1 MKELKLGDK
10 MCFINLIFKSGC
22 VDSIAV
28 SGNPERL
35 SEKLNKELYKK
46 GGFGK
51 NNFLTFKGING
62 SGYVDLSTVAKIE
75 ISDKDKG
82 PLVLVNS
89 QLNTE
94 IDKKGKIRWKKLI

>member
-35 SEKLNKELYKK
+35 SKKLNKELYKK
-46 GGFGK
+46 GRIWQK
-51 NNFLTFKGING
+51 
-62 SGYVDLSTVAKIE
+62 
-75 ISDKDKG
+75 
-82 PLVLVNS
+82 
-89 QLNTE
+89 
-94 IDKKGKIRWKKLI
+94 

>member
-1 MKELKLGDK
+1 

-35 SEKLNKELYKK
+35 SKKLNKELYKK

-51 NNFLTFKGING
+51 NNFLTFKRING
-62 SGYVDLSTVAKIE
+62 SGYVDLSTVAKMRFLIK
-75 ISDKDKG
+75 IKG
-82 PLVLVNS
+82 HWFWL
-89 QLNTE
+89 
-94 IDKKGKIRWKKLI
+94 IRS